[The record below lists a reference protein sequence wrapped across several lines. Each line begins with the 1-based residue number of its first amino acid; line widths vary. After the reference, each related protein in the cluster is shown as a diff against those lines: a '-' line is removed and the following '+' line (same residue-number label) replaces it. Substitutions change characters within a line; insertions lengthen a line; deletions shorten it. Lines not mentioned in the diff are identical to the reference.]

1 MSKKNKDK
9 KQNSPVLKTHR
20 VVLTLE
26 VVSYVDAGSTEEAI
40 KTAEANIEDGRFD
53 IIQTQVDELTTETP
67 EIKKH
72 HSVFLDEGT
81 YYTGEFV
88 VLETTAWTKKDWER
102 IEDAGDNG
110 RLKAATEIDA
120 EKNL

>member
-1 MSKKNKDK
+1 MSKKNRYKM
-9 KQNSPVLKTHR
+9 QNESEKKTHR

-26 VVSYVDAGSTEEAI
+26 VVSYVDAPTKAEAI

-53 IIQTQVDELTTETP
+53 IIQTQVDELTIETA

-88 VLETTAWTKKDWER
+88 VLDTTAWTKEDWER
-102 IEDAGDNG
+102 IEEAGDNG
-110 RLKAATEIDA
+110 RLKLATEIDD
-120 EKNL
+120 EKKL